1 MVRLGNAAVVAM
13 NDPFRVIAR
22 YGSEVDIARPGEPV
36 LRAHLRRRNDDVVC
50 GDLVF
55 LENGK
60 AAVARRAERGNRLVR
75 RDGAHRVKTIAA
87 NIDRAWIVVAPRPET
102 PRLLIDRFLVGIL
115 NLPARA
121 GILINKSDLVTSA
134 EGGHGTLAADDYRS
148 LDIPILS
155 VSAHTEVGLDLLRA
169 AARGASN
176 ILVGPSGAGKSS
188 LVQALLPR
196 ETLRVGALGDTGEGR
211 HTTTTAR
218 WYETGDGAAWIDS
231 PGVRDFSPE
240 IRSTDDLARGFPDI
254 AEIAQHCRFRNCT
267 HRAEPDCA
275 VRTAADEG
283 RIMAGRMAAWL
294 ELFSGMEAGSTSD
307 RHSPLERKG
316 HARDSET

>member
-1 MVRLGNAAVVAM
+1 M

-60 AAVARRAERGNRLVR
+60 AAVARRAERVNRLVR
-75 RDGAHRVKTIAA
+75 RDGSHRVKTIAA

-155 VSAHTEVGLDLLRA
+155 VSAHTEDGLDLLRA

-188 LVQALLPR
+188 LIQALLPR

-240 IRSTDDLARGFPDI
+240 IRGADDLARGFPDI
-254 AEIAQHCRFRNCT
+254 AEIAEHCRFRDCT

-275 VRTAADEG
+275 VRIAADEG

-294 ELFSGMEAGSTSD
+294 ELFSGMETGSGASD
-307 RHSPLERKG
+307 RHTPLERKG
-316 HARDSET
+316 HARNSET

>member
-1 MVRLGNAAVVAM
+1 M

-22 YGSEVDIARPGEPV
+22 YGSEVDVARPGEPV

-55 LENGK
+55 LENGT
-60 AAVARRAERGNRLVR
+60 AAIARRAERGNQLVR
-75 RDGAHRVKTIAA
+75 RDGFNRLKTIAA
-87 NIDRAWIVVAPRPET
+87 NIDRVWIVVAPRPET
-102 PRLLIDRFLVGIL
+102 PRLLIDRFLIGIL

-121 GILINKSDLVTSA
+121 GILINKSDLLVPT
-134 EGGHGTLAADDYRS
+134 EGDPTTPALDDYRS
-148 LDIPILS
+148 LDIPILP
-155 VSAHTEVGLDLLRA
+155 VSAHTEAGLAPLRA

-176 ILVGPSGAGKSS
+176 ILVGPSGTGKSS
-188 LVQALLPR
+188 LIQTLLPR
-196 ETLRVGALGDTGEGR
+196 ETLRVGALGGTGEGR

-240 IRSTDDLARGFPDI
+240 IRSADDLARGFPDI
-254 AEIAQHCRFRNCT
+254 AELARHCRFRDCT
-267 HRAEPDCA
+267 HRAEPGCG

-283 RIMAGRMAAWL
+283 RITSGRMAAWL
-294 ELFSGMEAGSTSD
+294 ELFSGMETGRIPD
-307 RHSPLERKG
+307 REPASARKA
-316 HARDSET
+316 HARDS

>member
-1 MVRLGNAAVVAM
+1 MRLGNAAVAAM

-60 AAVARRAERGNRLVR
+60 AAVARRAERENRLVR
-75 RDGAHRVKTIAA
+75 RDGSHRVKTIAA

-155 VSAHTEVGLDLLRA
+155 VSAHTEFGLDLLRA

-188 LVQALLPR
+188 LIQALLPR

-254 AEIAQHCRFRNCT
+254 AEIAEHCRFRDCT

-275 VRTAADEG
+275 VRIAADEG

-294 ELFSGMEAGSTSD
+294 ELFSGMEAASTSD
-307 RHSPLERKG
+307 RQSPLERKG
-316 HARDSET
+316 HARNSET